1 MDDNKKIA
9 SIPVKNFNNET
20 VDLLVKYANE
30 NLVLLFY
37 NNKCLGCTGR
47 AIPLAYQFQQEY
59 EAIRVIGIHS
69 NFSTIETTEEDIKS
83 IFTVNDLPFPIYLDE
98 THEVYDAFNGEG
110 TPHWVLIT
118 KQGQVH
124 RSIFGSQSGAQ
135 NRLYYAIE
143 SLIDKG

>member
-1 MDDNKKIA
+1 MNNSKTIE
-9 SIPVKNFNNET
+9 SILVKNFNNET

-47 AIPLAYQFQQEY
+47 AVPLAYQFQQDY
-59 EAIRVIGIHS
+59 KNSRVIGIHV
-69 NFSTIETTEEDIKS
+69 NFGTIKTTEQDIKS
-83 IFTVNDLPFPIYLDE
+83 IFTVNELPFPIYLDE
-98 THEVYDAFNGEG
+98 NHEVYDTFKCEG
-110 TPHWVLIT
+110 TPHWLLIT
-118 KQGQVH
+118 KQGILH

-143 SLIDKG
+143 SLTDEA